1 MAHILWRALDGT
13 GFDRCSLE
21 TVGNGHRLSGTA
33 LLSIEDEA
41 YEIRYSVITNAAHA
55 PTTVGAHVQSSGNDR
70 RMALQA
76 DGEGSWSVGD
86 EPLLDLYGAIDVD
99 LAWTPAT
106 NTLAIMR
113 LGLAVGDSAE
123 ITAAFVDFPGHEI
136 GRRNQRYTRLDDS
149 TYRYESADFAAEL
162 TVGTSLLVT
171 RYGEIWEAVAP
182 TPTPE

>member
-1 MAHILWRALDGT
+1 MAHILWRACDGS
-13 GFDRCSLE
+13 GFDRCALDV
-21 TVGNGHRLSGTA
+21 VGSGHRLSGTA
-33 LLSIEDEA
+33 LLAIDGEA

-113 LGLAVGDSAE
+113 LDLDVGESAD
-123 ITAAFVDFPGHEI
+123 ITVAFVDFPGHDI
-136 GRRNQRYTRLDDS
+136 ARRTQRYTRTGPA
-149 TYRYESADFAAEL
+149 TYRYESETAAADL
-162 TVGTSLLVT
+162 TVANSLLVT
-171 RYGEIWEAVAP
+171 SYEGVWEAVAP
-182 TPTPE
+182 VAQV